1 MYIMFPKI
9 IGQLQTLRVY
19 SILISIMVSFH
30 IVYAKILKLL
40 IRDPPKNLPRLPH
53 TIPHIP
59 DFLPWKRH
67 CFCCCCWAIHSEWI
81 AKDRG
86 DEQQEQEQMW
96 FHGHILQ
103 SRRSKK
109 EPQIL
114 KEEVSESELSEI
126 FEGEFFFVCVFL
138 EESFLYYVN

>member
-1 MYIMFPKI
+1 
-9 IGQLQTLRVY
+9 
-19 SILISIMVSFH
+19 
-30 IVYAKILKLL
+30 
-40 IRDPPKNLPRLPH
+40 
-53 TIPHIP
+53 
-59 DFLPWKRH
+59 
-67 CFCCCCWAIHSEWI
+67 
-81 AKDRG
+81 
-86 DEQQEQEQMW
+86 MW